1 MFMMRF
7 DMRSPEFGAPRPAL
21 YAAALEMAAWADTRG
36 CATIVLSEHHAS
48 PDGYLPAPMP
58 LAAAMAGRTSTVPIN
73 VAVVLLPLYD
83 PIRLA
88 EEMVVLDHISNG
100 RVSYVAAV
108 GYREV
113 EYELHGKDFS
123 RRGKVADDHLDLVLR
138 AKTGEPF
145 EHDGRTVQ
153 ITPPPLTPG
162 GPMVGWGGG
171 SVAAAR
177 RAGRNGLPFIAQRAG
192 DDLERAYLDAAAAA
206 GREPS
211 FYILP
216 QADLPLSIFVDDDLD
231 RAWSEVGPH
240 LLHDARMYASWNE
253 GDHATASL
261 SFAQTV
267 DELRAENRSHVVMTV
282 DQAIEHV
289 RAHGSLGLHP
299 LVGGLPPDIAW
310 PYLERVVDKVLPAV
324 TGGTR

>member
-1 MFMMRF
+1 MMRF
-7 DMRSPEFGAPRPAL
+7 DMRAPEFGAPRSDL

-36 CATIVLSEHHAS
+36 CATIILSEHHAS

-58 LAAAMAGRTSTVPIN
+58 LAAAMAARTTTVPIN

-88 EEMVVLDHISNG
+88 EEMVVLDLISGG

-113 EYELHGKDFS
+113 EYDLHGKDFAQ
-123 RRGKVADDHLDLVLR
+123 RGKVADHHLELLLR

-145 EHDGRTVQ
+145 ELDGRTVQ
-153 ITPPPLTPG
+153 ITPPPATPG
-162 GPMVGWGGG
+162 GPMVAWGGG
-171 SVAAAR
+171 SVVAAR

-192 DDLERAYLDAAAAA
+192 DDLDRAYREAAAAA
-206 GREPS
+206 GHEPG
-211 FYILP
+211 FLILP
-216 QADLPLSIFVDDDLD
+216 DADLPLSIFVADDVD
-231 RAWSEVGPH
+231 RAWEEVGPH
-240 LLHDARMYASWNE
+240 LLHDAKMYASWNE

-289 RAHGSLGLHP
+289 RTHGSLMLHP
-299 LVGGLPPDIAW
+299 LVGGLAPEVAW
-310 PYLERVVDKVLPAV
+310 GSLERVVDKVLPAV
-324 TGGTR
+324 TGGSR

>member
-1 MFMMRF
+1 MYMMRF
-7 DMRSPEFGAPRPAL
+7 DMRAPDFGAPRTEL
-21 YAAALEMAAWADTRG
+21 YRAALDMAAWADTRG
-36 CATIVLSEHHAS
+36 CSTIVLSEHHAS

-88 EEMVVLDHISNG
+88 EEMVVLDHISGG
-100 RVSYVAAV
+100 RLSYVAAV
-108 GYREV
+108 GYRAV
-113 EYELHGKDFS
+113 EYELHGKEFS
-123 RRGKVADDHLDLVLR
+123 LRGKVADHHLDLLLR

-145 EHDGRTVQ
+145 DMDGRTVQ

-162 GPMVGWGGG
+162 GPMVAWGGG

-177 RAGRNGLPFIAQRAG
+177 RAGRNGLPFIGQRAG
-192 DDLERAYLDAAAAA
+192 DDIEQAYLAASAEA
-206 GREPS
+206 GHEAG

-216 QADLPLSIFVDDDLD
+216 SADLPLSIFVADDVDA
-231 RAWSEVGPH
+231 AWEEVGPH

-282 DQAIEHV
+282 EQAIDHV
-289 RAHGSLGLHP
+289 RTHGSLALHP
-299 LVGGLPPDIAW
+299 LVGGLPPDVAW

-324 TGGTR
+324 TGGTP